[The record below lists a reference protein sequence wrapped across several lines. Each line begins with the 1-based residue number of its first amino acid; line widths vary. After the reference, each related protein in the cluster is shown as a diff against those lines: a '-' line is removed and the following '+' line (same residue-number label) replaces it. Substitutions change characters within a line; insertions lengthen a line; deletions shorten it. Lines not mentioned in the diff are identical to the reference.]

1 MWGFVLFKWWSFRG
15 VAQHCRKFVVLR
27 VAVLRCRSETHS
39 DVVLY
44 SSLMLPWQP
53 YTAVTCNAPR
63 NLLKSCRP
71 AASFWMQQV
80 GNFDSSDFKAVIK
93 KNMQKLLL
101 ATMGGCGAFLIWSIP
116 DFLVVVFY
124 LSFLHFDSTGPASDS
139 TCRSSF
145 IHQKFFI
152 PEKALNETSVPKL
165 VNNKHVGG
173 GKRG

>member
-1 MWGFVLFKWWSFRG
+1 MWGFVLFKWWSFRS

-27 VAVLRCRSETHS
+27 VAVLRCLSETHC
-39 DVVLY
+39 DVVLH

-93 KNMQKLLL
+93 KKHAVTPVGHYGRLWRFFDLKHSRL
-101 ATMGGCGAFLIWSIP
+101 SGCFLRQLPALWLNRTCFWFHLPLIIYSP
-116 DFLVVVFY
+116 DI
-124 LSFLHFDSTGPASDS
+124 LHSRKST
-139 TCRSSF
+139 
-145 IHQKFFI
+145 
-152 PEKALNETSVPKL
+152 NETSVPKL

-173 GKRG
+173 GERG